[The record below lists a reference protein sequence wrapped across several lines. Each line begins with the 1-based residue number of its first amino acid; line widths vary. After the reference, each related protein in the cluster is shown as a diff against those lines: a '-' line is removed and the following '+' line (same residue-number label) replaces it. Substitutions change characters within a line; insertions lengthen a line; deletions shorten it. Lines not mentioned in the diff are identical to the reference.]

1 MPALRQLLGRTDFER
16 DLDDELRFHLEMQ
29 TAKHISRGIHPE
41 AARALAEREFGGMT
55 FTKETVRDARGLTW
69 FDELRT
75 DVKYAFRTLARAPG
89 FALVV
94 LICLG
99 LGIGANAAIFSIVN
113 AVMLKPLPYPQSDR
127 LLNVYETYFTPDGNG
142 RGSVSY
148 PNYLDWRAR
157 ARSFASLAAHYA
169 GSTILRGREASERLS
184 TLSVTSNYFTTMG
197 LTPLKG
203 RLFASEAEEPG
214 DDGVVVLNERLWRT
228 RFGSDPAVVGR
239 SINLGGRVRVVIGI
253 LPAITSAR
261 TQAWLPMALSPEEAA
276 ARGNHYIEVVGRM
289 RPGVS
294 EAEALAEIRYIAE
307 AVTREHPEQ
316 DPSRSATLRRLMDDA
331 VGRSRPTLMILLGA
345 VGLVLLIACA
355 NVANLLLARASSR
368 QQEVSIRLALGAS
381 RGRLLRQFL
390 IESMVLAIGGALLG
404 GTMAWFGLRALS
416 PMVVRALPRATDLS
430 LDGRVFLY
438 LTAVAVVSALLF
450 GLAPAL
456 QVTGGDLRNALARG
470 GIRGSSGVQSRL
482 RTTLVVAELAL
493 SLVLLVGA
501 GLLLRGVL
509 MLQGTPTGFS
519 SVNVLTAHLSIPDT
533 AGSGPGNF
541 TGPFLDAVGALPG
554 VSAAGM
560 ISRLPIQSYGT
571 NANYTIPGRQQP
583 ERGREPLAEIR
594 FTTPG
599 LFSALSIPVLAGRD
613 FLPRDLVDL
622 ARITVINKA
631 MAEREFRGVD
641 PIGQRIALGG
651 AREYTII
658 GVVGD
663 VRQAGL
669 DREVLAEMHLPAR
682 AADNLRDM
690 TLVVRA
696 ASDPL
701 ALVPAVRGLLH
712 DADPGQALF
721 REMTMDDVIAT
732 SLTSRRLNLWLFGVF
747 AAIALVLSITGLY
760 GVLAYLVS
768 QRTREIGIRIALG
781 ARPQDVVVMVVR
793 QGGVLVGIGLGIG
806 LLGALALTRV
816 LGSMLYGV
824 SPRDPLTLM
833 VVMIVLG
840 GAALIACLIPAR
852 RAARIAPV
860 LAMRAE

>member
-1 MPALRQLLGRTDFER
+1 MLGRTDFEQ
-16 DLDDELRFHLEMQ
+16 DLEDELRFHLEMQ
-29 TAKHISRGIHPE
+29 TAKHISRGMPPE

-69 FDELRT
+69 FDDLRT

-89 FALVV
+89 LAVVV
-94 LICLG
+94 LTCLG

-113 AVMLKPLPYPQSDR
+113 AVMLKPLPYPESDR
-127 LLNVYETYFTPDGNG
+127 LLNVYETYFTAGG
-142 RGSVSY
+142 SGQGSVSY
-148 PNYLDWRAR
+148 PNYIDWRDR
-157 ARSFASLAAHYA
+157 TRSFVSLAAYHA
-169 GSTILRGREASERLS
+169 GSTTLRGTESSDRLS
-184 TLSVTSNYFTTMG
+184 TLSVTSNYFSTMG
-197 LTPLKG
+197 LTPLLG
-203 RLFASEAEEPG
+203 RLFGGEGSEPSAEE
-214 DDGVVVLNERLWRT
+214 VVVLNERLWRT
-228 RFGSDPAVVGR
+228 RFGSDPALLGR
-239 SINLGGRVRVVIGI
+239 SINLGGQERTVIGI
-253 LPAITSAR
+253 LPAFASAR
-261 TQAWLPMALSPEEAA
+261 TQAWMPMKLSPEQAT
-276 ARGNHYIEVVGRM
+276 ARGNHGIEVVGRM
-289 RPGVS
+289 RSGVS
-294 EAEALAEIRYIAE
+294 EAEALAEIRSIAE
-307 AVTREHPEQ
+307 SVTREHPDQ
-316 DPSRSATLRRLMDDA
+316 DPSRSATLRRLMDTA
-331 VGRSRPTLMILLGA
+331 VGSSRPTLMILLGA
-345 VGLVLLIACA
+345 VVFVLLVACA

-390 IESMVLAIGGALLG
+390 MESLVLAIGGAVLG
-404 GTMAWFGLRALS
+404 GAMAWFGLRALA
-416 PMVVRALPRATDLS
+416 PMVAQALPRATDLT
-430 LDGRVFLY
+430 LDARVFLY
-438 LTAVAVVSALLF
+438 LAAVAVISALLF

-456 QVTGGDLRNALARG
+456 QVTGGDLRNALVRG
-470 GIRGSSGVQSRL
+470 GMRGSSGVQSRL
-482 RTTLVVAELAL
+482 RATLVVAELAL

-519 SVNVLTAHLSIPDT
+519 SGNVLTAHLSIPDT
-533 AGSGPGNF
+533 TGSGPGHF
-541 TGPFLDAVGALPG
+541 TGSFLDAVGALPG

-571 NANYTIPGRQQP
+571 NANYTISGRPRP
-583 ERGREPLAEIR
+583 EQGREPLAEVR

-599 LFSALSIPVLAGRD
+599 LFKALSIPVLAGRD
-613 FLPRDLVDL
+613 FLMRDLVDSG
-622 ARITVINKA
+622 RVTVINKT

-641 PIGQRIALGG
+641 PIGQRITLGG
-651 AREYTII
+651 NREYTII

-663 VRQAGL
+663 VRQVGL
-669 DREVLAEMHLPAR
+669 DRDVLPEMHLPAR
-682 AADNLRDM
+682 ATDDALDM

-696 ASDPL
+696 TSNPL
-701 ALVPAVRGLLH
+701 ALVPAVRGLLRA
-712 DADPGQALF
+712 ADPGQALF

-747 AAIALVLSITGLY
+747 AVVALVLSVTGLY

-781 ARPQDVVVMVVR
+781 ARPQDVVVMVVKE
-793 QGGVLVGIGLGIG
+793 GGVLVSIGLGIG

-816 LGSMLYGV
+816 LASMLYGV

-833 VVMIVLG
+833 VVTVVLG